1 MPPKSKKSESK
12 TRKKLA
18 ERKKLS
24 ERKLLEKVIEK
35 YKQHLKTKHSSR
47 PTSSPVSFD
56 LGVPAL
62 PLDEALIEASKHDPM
77 IPRNDIPPIDVPEKF
92 IPPASS
98 NPSTPP
104 NYISYNDI
112 SPLHSTEYS
121 PHTNKDYVEPIRV
134 PSINKIL
141 PWGVPSLTPEEII
154 ENDLFTVNP
163 EYKGG
168 KKKRKTRKKK

>member
-12 TRKKLA
+12 TRKKHA

-24 ERKLLEKVIEK
+24 DRKLLEKVIEK
-35 YKQHLKTKHSSR
+35 YKQH
-47 PTSSPVSFD
+47 
-56 LGVPAL
+56 
-62 PLDEALIEASKHDPM
+62 IEASKHDPM

-134 PSINKIL
+134 PSINKTL
-141 PWGVPSLTPEEII
+141 PWGVPSLTAEEII
-154 ENDLFTVNP
+154 ENDLFTINP